1 MRKPKNILLGS
12 KTDLANEPEHTV
24 SDWKILGMFI
34 AMLFTANV
42 LAIVALTYG
51 AAVMNIENP
60 WQFTTKATSTFIYW
74 FVTSISSLILFVSW
88 LGDIIHKKN

>member
-1 MRKPKNILLGS
+1 MRKPKNILLDS
-12 KTDLANEPEHTV
+12 KAELANKPENTI
-24 SDWKILGMFI
+24 SGWKILGMFI
-34 AMLFTANV
+34 AMLFAVNALV
-42 LAIVALTYG
+42 IVALTYG

-74 FVTSISSLILFVSW
+74 FVTSIFSLVLFVSW